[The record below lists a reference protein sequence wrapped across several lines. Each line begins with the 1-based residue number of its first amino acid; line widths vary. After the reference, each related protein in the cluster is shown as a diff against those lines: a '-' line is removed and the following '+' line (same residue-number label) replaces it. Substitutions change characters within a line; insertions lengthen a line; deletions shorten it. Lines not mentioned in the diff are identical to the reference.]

1 MKKNMIAGVAL
12 VMGLLSVGAVSASAS
27 GSCCSDG
34 TCGDKQSVQQ
44 FTQETTALSN
54 ALKAK
59 DLELRELLG
68 YDSYNIRKADSLE
81 AELKELK
88 AKIKVAAEKYG
99 ISSCCIS

>member
-1 MKKNMIAGVAL
+1 MNRNMIVGLAL
-12 VMGLLSVGAVSASAS
+12 AMGILSVGAVSASAA
-27 GSCCSDG
+27 GPCCGDAP
-34 TCGDKQSVQQ
+34 CGDKQAVQQ

-59 DLELRELLG
+59 DLELRELNS
-68 YDSYNIRKADSLE
+68 YDSIDVRKADELE

-88 AKIKVAAEKYG
+88 GKIRVIATRHG

>member
-1 MKKNMIAGVAL
+1 MKKNMIVGVAL
-12 VMGLLSVGAVSASAS
+12 AMGILSVGAVSASAS

-34 TCGDKQSVQQ
+34 KCGDKQAAQQ

-59 DLELRELLG
+59 NLELSELYG
-68 YDSYNIRKADSLE
+68 YDSIDIRKADILE
-81 AELKELK
+81 AELKDLK
-88 AKIKVAAEKYG
+88 GKIKVAAEKYG